1 MGQQSGIIG
10 DEYLWLLGEGIHIFR
25 SLATVMI
32 VEKASRFSAPGV
44 RPRASSIRWKSRKEY
59 GEKEGEFD

>member
-1 MGQQSGIIG
+1 MGQLSYVLS

-32 VEKASRFSAPGV
+32 VEKASRFSVPGV
-44 RPRASSIRWKSRKEY
+44 RPRASSFMSKFRKEY
-59 GEKEGEFD
+59 GEERLE